1 MNGVNS
7 LKYKNLSL
15 TTKKFYG
22 VTFKPGETKE
32 VPGYI
37 NDPKFVRIK
46 DEVKTAPVAN
56 KPVSTSINKTPV
68 KEETKAEVTK

>member
-46 DEVKTAPVAN
+46 DELKTTPVASR
-56 KPVSTSINKTPV
+56 PVSTSTNKTPV

>member
-22 VTFKPGETKE
+22 VTFKPGEIKE

-46 DEVKTAPVAN
+46 DEVKTAPAAA
-56 KPVSTSINKTPV
+56 KPASTSINKQPV
-68 KEETKAEVTK
+68 KEEAKAEVTK

>member
-46 DEVKTAPVAN
+46 DEVKTAPAAN
-56 KPVSTSINKTPV
+56 KPVSTSTNKTPA
-68 KEETKAEVTK
+68 KEETKAEVSK

>member
-22 VTFKPGETKE
+22 VTFKPGEIKE

-46 DEVKTAPVAN
+46 DEVKTAPVAA
-56 KPVSTSINKTPV
+56 KPASTSTNKQSV
-68 KEETKAEVTK
+68 KEEAKAEVTK